1 MADQIMDKRTVAI
14 PGPVGDV
21 TPQARQARADAVKAR
36 DEAEVFAAQSGVK
49 ADTALAGLI
58 VQKGSRTQDALLAWH
73 GGLVTPRTIL
83 VGVGDSYMAGFRTSA
98 PSTMSMTRRCA
109 DVLGLECRNYA
120 VSGSGMLGGSGDRFS
135 KQLDTAAADLKD
147 SLDRVAVVLIGGGR
161 NDGGVSGQASYQE
174 TIRATLQHAVDLFPG
189 AKVVFVPAMWDSSWP
204 SNELRRVYDRSM
216 RAAVQV
222 PQVQTVRGAWS
233 WGIADPGY
241 VDIHP
246 GDALA
251 DTFGRLV
258 ASAVLHGGDT
268 MWRDREL
275 RLVAGTDNV
284 TWAGGSAVLTSGVLH
299 ARIRACR
306 PQHNSGAKLLFWID
320 NASRLGVWTTFTGM
334 SDDYLVW
341 EGKWDGRD
349 FTWVGDIFGA
359 SNDGKFYNA
368 QFEYNPL
375 TAV

>member
-1 MADQIMDKRTVAI
+1 M
-14 PGPVGDV
+14 
-21 TPQARQARADAVKAR
+21 
-36 DEAEVFAAQSGVK
+36 
-49 ADTALAGLI
+49 
-58 VQKGSRTQDALLAWH
+58 
-73 GGLVTPRTIL
+73 TPRTIL

-109 DVLGLECRNYA
+109 DMLGLECRNYA
-120 VSGSGMLGGSGDRFS
+120 VSGSGMLGGSGDRFG

-161 NDGGVSGQASYQE
+161 NDGGVSGQSSYQE
-174 TIRATLQHAVDLFPG
+174 TVRATLQHAVDLFPG

-204 SNELRRVYDRSM
+204 SIDLRHVYDRSM

-251 DTFGRLV
+251 DTFGRLM
-258 ASAVLHGGDT
+258 ASAILHGGDT

-275 RLVAGTDNV
+275 HLTAGADNV
-284 TWAGGSAVLTSGVLH
+284 TNYMGTAVLTGGMLH
-299 ARIRACR
+299 ARIRAQR
-306 PQHNSGAKLLFWID
+306 PRLNGANLLFTLD
-320 NASRLGVWTTFTGM
+320 NASKLGIWTTFMGM
-334 SDDYLVW
+334 TDDCIVW
-341 EGKWDGRD
+341 QGQFDGRT
-349 FTWVGDIFGA
+349 FIRVGDIFGV
-359 SNDGKFYNA
+359 SNDNRIYNA
-368 QFEYNPL
+368 QFSYNPL
-375 TAV
+375 ITV